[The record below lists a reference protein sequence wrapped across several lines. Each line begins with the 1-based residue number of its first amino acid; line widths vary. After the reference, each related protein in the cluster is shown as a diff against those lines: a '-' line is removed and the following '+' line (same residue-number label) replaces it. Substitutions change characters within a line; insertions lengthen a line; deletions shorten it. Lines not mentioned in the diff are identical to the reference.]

1 MNPQLWWYLSRAS
14 GIVAYVL
21 LVAGVIWGV
30 LLSTRAL
37 KPLDRPAWLLA
48 VHRFLAALA
57 VVCTGLH
64 LGALVA
70 DGYVHFAWKEIL
82 VPGASAWRTSA
93 VAVGVVALYLFAAVE
108 LTSLMMRKL
117 PKRLWRAI
125 HMSSYAL
132 VWTIS
137 VHAAMAGSDVSNVA
151 YQAMALLLTVAATT
165 AAVLRVLAGRRGRAT
180 SRACPAPA
188 PTPARSLPRRFA
200 PAAPA
205 SGAGHAGTHP

>member
-1 MNPQLWWYLSRAS
+1 MNPQLWWYLARAS
-14 GIVAYVL
+14 GIIAYVL
-21 LVAGVIWGV
+21 LIASVIWGV
-30 LLSTRAL
+30 LLSTRVL

-48 VHRFLAALA
+48 LHRFLASLA

-93 VAVGVVALYLFAAVE
+93 VAVGVVALYLFALVE

-132 VWTIS
+132 VWTVSI
-137 VHAAMAGSDVSNVA
+137 HAAMAGSDVTNIA
-151 YQAMALLLTVAATT
+151 YQAMALLLTVGATT

-180 SRACPAPA
+180 SRGCPAPGSA
-188 PTPARSLPRRFA
+188 PARSLPPRFA

-205 SGAGHAGTHP
+205 SDADRVGTRP